1 MTQEWICLKPT
12 PTKPCNQL
20 NTFADSCG
28 RCGGTRYLTDLIQ
41 FENKL
46 EHPPSSLRILVGE
59 IQTSGPDVKVI
70 INAQNSG
77 LGNR

>member
-20 NTFADSCG
+20 NTFSDSCG
-28 RCGGTRYLTDLIQ
+28 LCGGTRYLTELIQ

-46 EHPPSSLRILVGE
+46 KSENLALAIL
-59 IQTSGPDVKVI
+59 
-70 INAQNSG
+70 AQNQCSAG
-77 LGNR
+77 HHQSRD